1 MQSSFLGVGVC
12 VFGGFRFFEGVVGI
26 FLFFFFIWG
35 VVMFFC
41 WFCLVWV
48 LVHPHSH
55 HPDH

>member
-1 MQSSFLGVGVC
+1 MQSSFLGVGVG